1 MPQTLEAP
9 VQALNAVD
17 YFKAKLQF
25 ENSPRGVH
33 EIMKLPSV
41 VVLDVRDRGSYA
53 REHVPGAWNIPLAEL
68 PRKAADLP
76 KDKIIVCY
84 CWTIACALA
93 PKAALE
99 LAHRGY
105 KVQEM
110 VGGIA
115 AWKADGY
122 PVQGPAQGAE
132 DDDTGEMAPRLDD

>member
-1 MPQTLEAP
+1 MPQTMESPVHALE
-9 VQALNAVD
+9 AVD

-25 ENSPRGVH
+25 ENTPRGVR
-33 EIMKLPSV
+33 EIMRLESV
-41 VVLDVRDRGSYA
+41 VVLDVRDRDAYA

-68 PRKAADLP
+68 PRKAASLP
-76 KDKIIVCY
+76 KDKTIVCY
-84 CWTIACALA
+84 CWTITCALA

-122 PVQGPAQGAE
+122 PVQGSTQGPE
-132 DDDTGEMAPRLDD
+132 DDTTGEMVPLLAE